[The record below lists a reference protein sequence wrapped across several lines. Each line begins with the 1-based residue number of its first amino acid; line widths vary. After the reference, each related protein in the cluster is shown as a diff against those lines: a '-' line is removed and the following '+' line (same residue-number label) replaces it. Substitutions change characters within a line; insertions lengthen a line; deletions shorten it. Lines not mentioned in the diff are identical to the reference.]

1 MDLREYIRDV
11 PDFPSPGILFRDITP
26 LLKSPEAFDHAIDRF
41 ADVCSGRRI
50 DAVCGIEARGFL
62 FAAPLALRLG
72 KPLVPVRKAGKL
84 PSRTVSVTYSLEYGE
99 AAVEMHTDALS
110 DGQRVLI
117 VDDVLATGGTLAA
130 AAKLVSAAGGL
141 VAGAAVLIEL
151 ADLGGRKALDGCDV
165 LSLITYRERGR

>member
-11 PDFPSPGILFRDITP
+11 PDFPEPGILFRDITP
-26 LLKSPEAFDHAIDRF
+26 LLQSPEAFDHVIDRF
-41 ADVCSGRRI
+41 SNAYSDRGV

-72 KPLVPVRKAGKL
+72 KPMVPVRKAGKL

-99 AAVEMHTDALS
+99 AEVEMHADAVC

-130 AAKLVSAAGGL
+130 AAKLVAASGA
-141 VAGAAVLIEL
+141 VVTGAAVLIEL

-165 LSLITYRERGR
+165 LSLITY